1 MNYTVASSNFE
12 AKKLGETITE
22 KELLEIGANID
33 ALIAGGHLS
42 SGKATTTTATQG
54 E

>member
-1 MNYTVASSNFE
+1 MNYTVASDNFE
-12 AKKLGETITE
+12 AKKFGETVTE
-22 KELLEIGANID
+22 KELLEIGVNIK

-42 SGKATTTTATQG
+42 SGKATPTTATQG